1 MNEVMDM
8 GNTMLNVGQTMEMLI
23 ATIVVGV
30 LLSLFG
36 LKLVRVLTTIVS
48 LVLGA
53 GVGLVISHLLG
64 WSGLTVAIVT
74 LGCAVVL
81 AALSFF
87 LYRMGVF
94 FTVFVSVLGIC
105 ISVMYPGTNLML
117 VIYLAAALVF
127 AILSAIFVEPLVIVV
142 TAVSGGVNAALAIVS
157 LAGLSGNLLI
167 TVGIAAVIII
177 VGMIVQFMMH
187 SRKIGK
193 KEKKQAEIIKEK
205 DSVESE
211 VEKARLILDDFD
223 DEDETED

>member
-36 LKLVRVLTTIVS
+36 LKLVRVLTTIVG

-94 FTVFVSVLGIC
+94 LTVFVSVLGIC

-117 VIYLAAALVF
+117 VIYLAAASVF

>member
-36 LKLVRVLTTIVS
+36 LKLVRVLTTIVG

-74 LGCAVVL
+74 LGCTVVL

-87 LYRMGVF
+87 QYRMGVF

>member
-8 GNTMLNVGQTMEMLI
+8 GNTMLNVGQTMEVLI

-36 LKLVRVLTTIVS
+36 LKLVRVLTTIVG

-53 GVGLVISHLLG
+53 GVGLVISHSLG

>member
-94 FTVFVSVLGIC
+94 LTVFVSVLGIC

>member
-94 FTVFVSVLGIC
+94 LTVFVSVLGIC

-157 LAGLSGNLLI
+157 LAELSGNLLI

>member
-8 GNTMLNVGQTMEMLI
+8 GNTMLNVGQTMEVLI

-36 LKLVRVLTTIVS
+36 LKLVRVLTTIVG

-94 FTVFVSVLGIC
+94 LTVFVSVLGIC

-157 LAGLSGNLLI
+157 LTGLSGNLLI

>member
-36 LKLVRVLTTIVS
+36 LKLVRVLTTIVG

-94 FTVFVSVLGIC
+94 LTVFVSVLGIC

-167 TVGIAAVIII
+167 TGGIAAVIII

-223 DEDETED
+223 DGDETED

>member
-94 FTVFVSVLGIC
+94 LTVFVSVLGIC
-105 ISVMYPGTNLML
+105 ISVMYPGTNLMM

>member
-8 GNTMLNVGQTMEMLI
+8 GNTMLNVGQTMEVLI

-36 LKLVRVLTTIVS
+36 LKLVRVLTTIVG

-157 LAGLSGNLLI
+157 LAGNLLI

>member
-8 GNTMLNVGQTMEMLI
+8 GNTMLNVGQTMEVLI

-36 LKLVRVLTTIVS
+36 LKLVRVLTTIVG

-53 GVGLVISHLLG
+53 GVGLIISHLLG

-94 FTVFVSVLGIC
+94 LTVFVSVLGIC

-167 TVGIAAVIII
+167 TAGIAAVIII
-177 VGMIVQFMMH
+177 VGMVVQFMMH

>member
-30 LLSLFG
+30 VLSLFG

-94 FTVFVSVLGIC
+94 LTVFVSVLGIC

>member
-8 GNTMLNVGQTMEMLI
+8 GNTMLNVGQTMEVLI

-36 LKLVRVLTTIVS
+36 LKLVRVLTTIVG

-167 TVGIAAVIII
+167 TVGIAAVIKI

>member
-8 GNTMLNVGQTMEMLI
+8 GNTMLNVGQTMEVLI

-36 LKLVRVLTTIVS
+36 LKLVRVLTTIVG

-53 GVGLVISHLLG
+53 GVGLIISHLLG

-94 FTVFVSVLGIC
+94 LTVFVSVLGIC

-167 TVGIAAVIII
+167 TAGIAAVIII

-223 DEDETED
+223 DEDETDE

>member
-36 LKLVRVLTTIVS
+36 LKLVRVLTTIVG

-87 LYRMGVF
+87 LCRMGVF
-94 FTVFVSVLGIC
+94 LTVFVSVLGIC

>member
-36 LKLVRVLTTIVS
+36 LKLVRVLTTIVG

-94 FTVFVSVLGIC
+94 LTVFVSVLGIC

-157 LAGLSGNLLI
+157 LTGLSGNLLI

>member
-36 LKLVRVLTTIVS
+36 LKLVRVLTTIVG

-94 FTVFVSVLGIC
+94 LTVFVSVLGIC

-117 VIYLAAALVF
+117 VIYLATALVF

>member
-94 FTVFVSVLGIC
+94 LTVFVSVLGIC

-157 LAGLSGNLLI
+157 LTGLSGNLLI

>member
-8 GNTMLNVGQTMEMLI
+8 GNTMLNVGQTMEVLI

-36 LKLVRVLTTIVS
+36 LKLVRVLTTIVG

-53 GVGLVISHLLG
+53 GGGLIISHLLG

-94 FTVFVSVLGIC
+94 LTVFVSVLGIC

-167 TVGIAAVIII
+167 TAGIAAVIII

>member
-36 LKLVRVLTTIVS
+36 LKLVRVLTTIVG

-53 GVGLVISHLLG
+53 GVGLVISHLLR

-94 FTVFVSVLGIC
+94 LTVFVSVLGIC

-193 KEKKQAEIIKEK
+193 KEKKQAEIIKDK

-223 DEDETED
+223 DGDETED

>member
-8 GNTMLNVGQTMEMLI
+8 GNTMLNVGQTMEVLI

-94 FTVFVSVLGIC
+94 LTVFVSVLGIC

>member
-36 LKLVRVLTTIVS
+36 LKLVRVLTTIVG

-94 FTVFVSVLGIC
+94 LTVFVSVLGIC

-187 SRKIGK
+187 SRKIGE